1 MKPAFAGGGTGGHLA
16 PAVALL
22 EELRER
28 GDDSGGLILTAGPAA
43 ASLERKVP
51 AARVVSIPAGSF
63 SCRRPWTIPSRL
75 LRNRRGYRR
84 SLAALKEY
92 RPDLVVGL
100 GGYVSLPPLLAA
112 RRLGIPAVCHEQNR
126 VLGRANRFLAR
137 GSVPVIAAFPL
148 ESPGI
153 DPGRVVRLG
162 APVRRAALAPAPEGT
177 REAWGLEP
185 GRFTLLVLGGSRG
198 ARPVNRLLEAAA
210 GIWSARGETG
220 EIQVIHCAGTEDSRR
235 LERTYRERGLSGVV
249 FSSLEEIGRA
259 YSLADLAVGR
269 AGGATL
275 SELAAWGLPAI
286 LIPYPFATGDHQ
298 MANAR
303 YFQEAGAAR
312 VFPQE
317 EITPELLVREVERIR
332 TGRELRREMSEAARG
347 LHDPES
353 AGKIIDYLEGMLESY
368 DRTG

>member
-1 MKPAFAGGGTGGHLA
+1 MKPVFAGGGTGGHLA

-22 EELRER
+22 EELRKR
-28 GDDSGGLILTAGPAA
+28 GDDSGGLFLTAGPAA
-43 ASLERKVP
+43 ASLGRSVS

-63 SCRRPWTIPSRL
+63 SPRRPWRIPSRL
-75 LRNRRGYRR
+75 LRNWRGYRR
-84 SLAALKEY
+84 SLEVLKEY
-92 RPDLVVGL
+92 RPDLVIGL

-137 GSVPVIAAFPL
+137 GPVPVIASFPL
-148 ESPGI
+148 KSPGI

-162 APVRRAALAPAPEGT
+162 TPVRRAALAPAPPGT
-177 REAWGLEP
+177 RKTWGLEP

-198 ARPVNRLLEAAA
+198 ARAVNRLLETAA
-210 GIWSARGETG
+210 GIWSARGEAG
-220 EIQVIHCAGTEDSRR
+220 EIQVIHCAGTEDSGL
-235 LERTYRERGLSGVV
+235 LERTYREQGLSGVV
-249 FSSLEEIGRA
+249 FSSLEEIGWA
-259 YSLADLAVGR
+259 YSLADLAVSR

-275 SELAAWGLPAI
+275 SELAAWGLPSI

-298 MANAR
+298 LENAR

-312 VFPQE
+312 VFSRE

-332 TGRELRREMSEAARG
+332 AGRDLRREMSDAARS

-353 AGKIIDYLEGMLESY
+353 AGKIIDYLEGMLKSY
-368 DRTG
+368 DRSG